1 VIPALDF
8 AVLPPEVNSGRMYS
22 GAGPG
27 PLLAAASA
35 WNGIAAE
42 LRSTAL
48 SYGSVLS
55 ELSEQWQGPTS
66 DGGGNRTVCGLAE
79 HHRNEG

>member
-1 VIPALDF
+1 MDF

-35 WNGIAAE
+35 WNGTAAE
-42 LRSTAL
+42 LRTTAL
-48 SYGSVLS
+48 AYSSVLS
-55 ELSEQWQGPTS
+55 ELTEQWQGPTAAAMMAATAPYVAWL
-66 DGGGNRTVCGLAE
+66 NTTATRAE
-79 HHRNEG
+79 